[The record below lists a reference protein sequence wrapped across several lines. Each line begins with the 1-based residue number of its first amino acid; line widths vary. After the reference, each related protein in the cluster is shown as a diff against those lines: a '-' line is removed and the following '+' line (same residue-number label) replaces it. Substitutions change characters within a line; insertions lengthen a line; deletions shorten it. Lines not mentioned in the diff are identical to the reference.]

1 MTPSPARR
9 RVRALSAIGVAGL
22 SLLAAASANAQ
33 ATRTWISGVGDDAN
47 PCSRTAPCKTIAGAI
62 SKTAVGGEIN
72 ALDSGGFGAVTINK
86 SLTIDFSPVLGGV
99 LVAYTSAIT
108 INGANAN
115 VTLRGLDMVG
125 PGTLSD
131 GSCAGPGLIGVSIL
145 QAHSVT
151 IEDSRMTGFSIAGV
165 KAATGADLAL
175 TLDGV
180 QIRHACPAG
189 GVAGAA
195 LGDGVVLA
203 PSAGTT
209 TAAIRN
215 TTLTGV
221 GTALSAGDDST
232 AWIQGS
238 TIFANA
244 VGLAPIGTGVIN
256 QYADTR
262 VFGNTNDGAATAILG
277 TPAPGA
283 DGATGA
289 TGARGA
295 TGATGATG
303 AMGPQGPA
311 GSAPLTSL
319 LIRETSVV
327 TAGGRRARA
336 HYISTTA
343 GSGWVTIR
351 RGGKVRARFRAP
363 IQAGAHV
370 VIWDGLIKG
379 TRAPA
384 GRYTMTLSLKGAD
397 GRTSTS
403 RIPVTVR

>member
-1 MTPSPARR
+1 
-9 RVRALSAIGVAGL
+9 
-22 SLLAAASANAQ
+22 
-33 ATRTWISGVGDDAN
+33 
-47 PCSRTAPCKTIAGAI
+47 
-62 SKTAVGGEIN
+62 
-72 ALDSGGFGAVTINK
+72 
-86 SLTIDFSPVLGGV
+86 
-99 LVAYTSAIT
+99 
-108 INGANAN
+108 
-115 VTLRGLDMVG
+115 
-125 PGTLSD
+125 
-131 GSCAGPGLIGVSIL
+131 
-145 QAHSVT
+145 
-151 IEDSRMTGFSIAGV
+151 MTGFSIASV

-175 TLDGV
+175 TIDGV
-180 QIRHACPAG
+180 QMRHACPAG
-189 GVAGAA
+189 GTAGAA

-215 TTLTGV
+215 TTITGV
-221 GTALSAGDDST
+221 GTAVRAGDNST

-262 VFGNTNDGAATAILG
+262 VFGNTDDGTATTILG

-283 DGATGA
+283 DGATGS
-289 TGARGA
+289 TGA
-295 TGATGATG
+295 TGATGAT
-303 AMGPQGPA
+303 GPQGPA

-319 LIRETSVV
+319 LIRETSVA
-327 TAGGRRARA
+327 TAGGQRARA
-336 HYISTTA
+336 HYISTAA

-370 VIWDGLIKG
+370 VTWDGLIKG
-379 TRAPA
+379 RRAPA
-384 GRYTMTLSLKGAD
+384 GKYTMTLSLKGAD

>member
-1 MTPSPARR
+1 LTPSSPRH
-9 RVRALSAIGVAGL
+9 RVRLLAALGAASL
-22 SLLAAASANAQ
+22 SLLAVTSAHGQ

-62 SKTAVGGEIN
+62 SKTAAGGEIN
-72 ALDSGGFGAVTINK
+72 ALDPGAFGGVTITK

-99 LVAYTSAIT
+99 LVAGTNAIT

-125 PGTLSD
+125 PGTLPD
-131 GSCAGPGLIGVSIL
+131 GSCSSPGLVGVSIL

-151 IEDSRMTGFSIAGV
+151 IEDSRMTGFSIASV

-175 TLDGV
+175 TIDGV
-180 QIRHACPAG
+180 QMRHACPSG
-189 GVAGAA
+189 GAAGAA

-209 TAAIRN
+209 TVAIRN
-215 TTLTGV
+215 TTITGM
-221 GTALSAGDDST
+221 GTAVRAGDNST

-295 TGATGATG
+295 TGAT
-303 AMGPQGPA
+303 GPQGPA

-384 GRYTMTLSLKGAD
+384 GKYTMTLSLTGAD